1 MAERHQNDQMLTA
14 FIEGSFFG
22 FVVSLL
28 IMTLCAPRFKTV
40 VMGFFGYLL
49 FVVVRGLLDYNHRR
63 KPKKGKR
70 NG

>member
-1 MAERHQNDQMLTA
+1 MLTA

-22 FVVSLL
+22 FVISLL
-28 IMTLCAPRFKTV
+28 VMTLGAPRFKTV

-49 FVVVRGLLDYNHRR
+49 FIVIRGLLDYNHRR